1 MSGIGSSDDTANY
14 DSILLP
20 DYYHLMLGLLPNSVR
35 SIMGTVRPQT
45 IRELQ

>member
-1 MSGIGSSDDTANY
+1 MLGIGSSDDTANY
-14 DSILLP
+14 DSTLLP
-20 DYYHLMLGLLPNSVR
+20 DYYHLMLRLLPNSVR